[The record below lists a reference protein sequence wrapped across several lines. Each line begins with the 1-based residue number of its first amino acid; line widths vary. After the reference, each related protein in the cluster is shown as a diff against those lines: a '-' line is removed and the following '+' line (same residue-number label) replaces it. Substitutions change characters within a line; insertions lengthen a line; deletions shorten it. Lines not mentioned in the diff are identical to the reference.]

1 MPATKAPEDLLR
13 KIRQGNRF
21 LLTSHVNPDG
31 DAIGSELGLARLLRR
46 LGKGAVVWN
55 LDPIPAIYR
64 PLPGSDRVHSGAEP
78 PAGFPEKFDSI
89 VVLECPS
96 PDRTGLEEHLTSLPV
111 INIDHHLG
119 NQHYG
124 AVNWVDSAA
133 PAVGEMVFRL
143 AQALKVALEPE
154 IASCLYLTLVTDTGG
169 FRFSNA
175 TPAAFEAAAALV
187 REGAHPEQVA
197 QWLYESQPA
206 AVVRLLGEML
216 RTLALHHGGRI
227 ATVRLEPEMFARAGA
242 AAGDSEGLIDH
253 PRSIA
258 GVDAVA
264 LVRRREDG
272 SYKVSLRS
280 RGEVDV
286 EKIARHHG
294 GGGHRNAAGYALE
307 AGGAGSSAE
316 VERAVVSEVASA
328 LPMADTSTAA
338 PEGATGMETA
348 GTPAHPVSVEAG
360 AEAGDLGVAQA
371 TASRAESAD
380 ESAAATGSGAA
391 SGAATGSGATSAAAT
406 TAATGAEHASAAATG
421 KATAAAGAGKP
432 AG

>member
-55 LDPIPAIYR
+55 LDQIPAIYR
-64 PLPGSDRVHSGAEP
+64 PLPGTDRVHSGAEP
-78 PAGFPEKFDSI
+78 PAGFPEKFDGI

-96 PDRTGLEEHLTSLPV
+96 PDRTGLEQHLGALPV

-143 AQALKVALEPE
+143 AQALKIALEPE

-187 REGAHPEQVA
+187 REGAHPEQVS
-197 QWLYESQPA
+197 QWLYESQPV

-216 RTLALHHGGRI
+216 QTLGLHQGGRI
-227 ATVRLEPEMFARAGA
+227 ATVRLDPEMFARAGA
-242 AAGDSEGLIDH
+242 EDGDSEGLIDYA
-253 PRSIA
+253 RAIA

-264 LVRRREDG
+264 LVRRRADG
-272 SYKVSLRS
+272 THKVSLRS

-294 GGGHRNAAGYALE
+294 GGGHRNAAGYSFDGAAGDTAEIERQVVADVAAALSAAPGE
-307 AGGAGSSAE
+307 AGGGAAE
-316 VERAVVSEVASA
+316 VAATAEVA
-328 LPMADTSTAA
+328 AA
-338 PEGATGMETA
+338 G
-348 GTPAHPVSVEAG
+348 PAAG
-360 AEAGDLGVAQA
+360 AERPGQG
-371 TASRAESAD
+371 
-380 ESAAATGSGAA
+380 
-391 SGAATGSGATSAAAT
+391 
-406 TAATGAEHASAAATG
+406 
-421 KATAAAGAGKP
+421 
-432 AG
+432 

>member
-96 PDRTGLEEHLTSLPV
+96 LDRTGIEQHLSPGAPAAPGGALPI

-197 QWLYESQPA
+197 QWLYESQPL

-216 RTLALHHGGRI
+216 QTLTLHHGGRI
-227 ATVRLEPEMFARAGA
+227 ATVRLDPEMFARAGA
-242 AAGDSEGLIDH
+242 AAGDSEGLIDT

-272 SYKVSLRS
+272 SHKVSLRS

-294 GGGHRNAAGYALE
+294 GGGHRNAAGYALGGE
-307 AGGAGSSAE
+307 ASTAH
-316 VERAVVSEVASA
+316 VELEVVSEVAEA
-328 LPMADTSTAA
+328 LPAEASAD
-338 PEGATGMETA
+338 
-348 GTPAHPVSVEAG
+348 PVSVAAG
-360 AEAGDLGVAQA
+360 AEAGDPAAAQA
-371 TASRAESAD
+371 TTGLAESAD
-380 ESAAATGSGAA
+380 ESAAAT
-391 SGAATGSGATSAAAT
+391 
-406 TAATGAEHASAAATG
+406 AAATG
-421 KATAAAGAGKP
+421 GEKHAEATGAGKP
-432 AG
+432 TG

>member
-1 MPATKAPEDLLR
+1 
-13 KIRQGNRF
+13 
-21 LLTSHVNPDG
+21 
-31 DAIGSELGLARLLRR
+31 
-46 LGKGAVVWN
+46 
-55 LDPIPAIYR
+55 
-64 PLPGSDRVHSGAEP
+64 
-78 PAGFPEKFDSI
+78 

-96 PDRTGLEEHLTSLPV
+96 PDRTGLEQHLAALPV

-143 AQALKVALEPE
+143 AQALKVSLEPE

-216 RTLALHHGGRI
+216 QTLGLHHGGRI
-227 ATVRLEPEMFARAGA
+227 ATVRLDPEMFARAGA
-242 AAGDSEGLIDH
+242 ETGDSEGLIDH
-253 PRSIA
+253 ARAIA

-264 LVRRREDG
+264 LVRRRDDG
-272 SYKVSLRS
+272 THKVSLRS

-294 GGGHRNAAGYALE
+294 GGGHRNAAGYSLE
-307 AGGAGSSAE
+307 GAAGSTAE
-316 VERAVVSEVASA
+316 VERGVIAELAAA
-328 LPMADTSTAA
+328 LSGAA
-338 PEGATGMETA
+338 GEA
-348 GTPAHPVSVEAG
+348 AG
-360 AEAGDLGVAQA
+360 AED
-371 TASRAESAD
+371 
-380 ESAAATGSGAA
+380 
-391 SGAATGSGATSAAAT
+391 
-406 TAATGAEHASAAATG
+406 
-421 KATAAAGAGKP
+421 AAAGAGASGEAEGTGGTGAA
-432 AG
+432 AGADPTG